1 MKLKTH
7 PIAWLVRP
15 EDGTLYDERAF
26 EVRLEDEGGGAF
38 LEVKSYA
45 DNTKAGEIKIDDEC
59 WPALKT
65 TIEAAFKA
73 VAEIDK
79 DTGEKS

>member
-7 PIAWLVRP
+7 PIAWIVRP

-45 DNTKAGEIKIDDEC
+45 DDSKAGEIGIDADC
-59 WPALKT
+59 WPTLRAAIETALK
-65 TIEAAFKA
+65 
-73 VAEIDK
+73 VVSGIDK

>member
-15 EDGTLYDERAF
+15 QDGTLYDERAF
-26 EVRLEDEGGGAF
+26 EVRLEDEGAGAF
-38 LEVKSYA
+38 IEVKSYA
-45 DNTKAGEIKIDDEC
+45 DDAKAGEIKIDADC
-59 WPALKT
+59 WPALWAA
-65 TIEAAFKA
+65 IETALKV

>member
-15 EDGTLYDERAF
+15 KDGTLYDERAF
-26 EVRLEDEGGGAF
+26 EVRLEDDGGGAF
-38 LEVKSYA
+38 LEVESYA
-45 DNTKAGEIKIDDEC
+45 DNMKAGEIRIDDEC
-59 WPALKT
+59 WPTLKAA
-65 TIEAAFKA
+65 IQDAFKV